1 MELDGTVAV
10 VTGAGG
16 GIGRELV
23 SQLVDRG
30 ARVAAVDI
38 AQDRLDGTAAAVA
51 QPERVTTH
59 VVDIT
64 DRDAVLALPAE
75 LIDVH
80 GVIDVLI
87 NNAGVIQPFVPL
99 VDLDFD
105 VVDRMV
111 DVNLHGTVNM
121 CKAFLPHLLD
131 RRAAHLVNVAS
142 MGSYV
147 PFPGQTMYGAAKAGV
162 RLLTEGLYAELL
174 GTSVG
179 VTVVMPGATAT
190 DISANSG
197 VVVPGI
203 RDADA
208 STARTTSAPDAARI
222 ILDGIEDGA
231 LHVYVGPDAK
241 LMQAAVKIAPQRA
254 IHLIRRQMRRMLDS

>member
-1 MELDGTVAV
+1 MELQGSVAV

-23 SQLVDRG
+23 AQLVGRG

-38 AQDRLDGTAAAVA
+38 AQDRLDATVAEVA
-51 QPERVTTH
+51 QPDRVTTH
-59 VVDIT
+59 TVDIT
-64 DRDAVLALPAE
+64 DRDPVAALPAAV
-75 LIDVH
+75 IDAH

-99 VDLDFD
+99 VELDLE

-131 RRAAHLVNVAS
+131 RHHAHLANVSS
-142 MGSYV
+142 MGGYLPV
-147 PFPGQTMYGAAKAGV
+147 PGQTMYGAAKAAV

-174 GTSVG
+174 DTGVG
-179 VTVVMPGATAT
+179 VSVVMPGAIAT
-190 DISANSG
+190 DITANSG
-197 VVVPGI
+197 VEVPGAG
-203 RDADA
+203 DVDA
-208 STARTTSAPDAARI
+208 SSARTTSAPDAARI
-222 ILDGIEDGA
+222 ILDGITAGD
-231 LHVYVGPDAK
+231 LHIHVGTDAK
-241 LMQAAVKIAPQRA
+241 LMQLAVKVAPKPA
-254 IHLIRRQMRRMLDS
+254 IHLITRQMRRLLGD